1 MSIKKSLAHREKIKS
16 RKPYFNREDW
26 HKRRSISDSSWRKP
40 RGKHSKMRH
49 GFQGHQSLVNP
60 GYGSPSDVRGLHGS
74 GYLPIRVCNPEDL
87 SVLDKSVHAVVI
99 AATVGTKKKV
109 EMVKKAVT
117 LGLKIIGIKNPAD
130 YLKKIEEKMTSKKAA
145 KASAEKTKKD
155 KVKEKKAEPKKAEA
169 EAPPSEDEAKK
180 KETKEMEKVLTK
192 RSR

>member
-1 MSIKKSLAHREKIKS
+1 MSIKKSLAQREQIKK
-16 RKPYFNREDW
+16 RKPAFRREDW
-26 HKRRSISDSSWRKP
+26 HKIKAVLNSGWRKP

-60 GYGSPSDVRGLHGS
+60 GYGSPSDVRGLHSS

-87 SVLDKSVHAVVI
+87 SVLDKSVHAAVI

-109 EMVKKAVT
+109 EMVKKAVA

-130 YLKKIEEKMTSKKAA
+130 YIKKIEENMASKKAA

-155 KVKEKKAEPKKAEA
+155 KIKEKKAEPKKVEA
-169 EAPPSEDEAKK
+169 VIPPSEDEAKK
-180 KETKEMEKVLTK
+180 KETKEMEKMLTK
-192 RSR
+192 RER